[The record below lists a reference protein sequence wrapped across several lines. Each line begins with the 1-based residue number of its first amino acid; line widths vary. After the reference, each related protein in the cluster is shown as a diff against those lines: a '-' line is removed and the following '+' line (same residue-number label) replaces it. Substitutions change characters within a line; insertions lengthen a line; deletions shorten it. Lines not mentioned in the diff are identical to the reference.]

1 MSNLLN
7 IGVQALQSNQS
18 ALATVGQNISNVN
31 TDGYSRQRV
40 DLVSR
45 VDQGGVYVIDVE
57 RIADQFMT
65 QQLWT
70 DLSAYNQSS
79 TFAGLA
85 EQLDN
90 TLASSTTS
98 VSASMDDYFSAL
110 QNVVDD
116 PVSIPNRELFIAQ
129 AESLVQ
135 RFNDVDANIQ
145 RQNETVNGMVD
156 SLAGQVTSLATNIA
170 DLNGRISLASA
181 SNNSVN
187 ELQDQRDSLTNQ
199 LAEIVGVTVI
209 DQSSGDYSIFIGN
222 GQPLVIGQS
231 VNQVVSLKGDPDA
244 TQKEV
249 GVVIAGNLT
258 NIDDEISGGKLG
270 GLLQYRN
277 EELNDA
283 RDELGRIAIS
293 FADSMNAQHQVGIDL
308 NNEFGGNLFKD
319 VNDLSSQLERI
330 TAHSDNNAI
339 VTTARVE
346 IDAVAELQATDYE
359 LMVGSQNQFT
369 LVRSSDG
376 QRINLNQ
383 LTQETGA
390 TTSDGIAAVDQGEYF
405 LATDGSSLS
414 FAVDGIKVTIETTN
428 GFSKGDSFAIQ
439 PVRSGADDLSL
450 AIQDGRE
457 LALASPLRVTADTQN
472 QGSGVASTTITDRS
486 ADAFATPG
494 ALNPPLDIVFNNSDP
509 LSYTVYDISQPDN
522 PQVFELDTGSG
533 SVALENQTYTP
544 GSEIQ
549 VDGFA
554 ITINNQP
561 MAGDRFRFEFN
572 QDGVSDNS
580 NALAISSL
588 QIADVMDGASYQDA
602 YGSLVERIGTRTA
615 NSQITAT
622 ANLSVLETT
631 ESAKA
636 SLSGVNL
643 DEEAAKLVQF
653 QQAYQASAQLI
664 SVSQTIFDSLLSSI

>member
-45 VDQGGVYVIDVE
+45 QDQGGVYVLDVE
-57 RIADQFMT
+57 RVTDQFLT
-65 QQLWT
+65 QQLWS
-70 DLSAYNQSS
+70 DLSAYHQTS
-79 TFAGLA
+79 TFADLA
-85 EQLDN
+85 AQLDD
-90 TLASSTTS
+90 TLASSSTS

-129 AESLVQ
+129 AEALVQ

-156 SLAGQVTSLATNIA
+156 SLASQVSNLATNIA
-170 DLNGRISLASA
+170 DLNARISLASA
-181 SNNSVN
+181 SGNSAN
-187 ELQDQRDSLTNQ
+187 ELRDTRDTLTNE
-199 LAEIVGVTVI
+199 LSEIVGVTVVDPSA
-209 DQSSGDYSIFIGN
+209 DQYSIFIGN

-231 VNQVVSLKGDPDA
+231 VNQVVSVKGDPDSS
-244 TQKEV
+244 QKEV
-249 GVVIAGNLT
+249 GIMIAGNLT
-258 NIDDEISGGKLG
+258 NIDAEISGGQLG

-283 RDELGRIAIS
+283 RDELGRVAIS
-293 FADSMNAQHQVGIDL
+293 FAESMNAQHQVGINL
-308 NNEFGGNLFKD
+308 SNEFGGDLFKD
-319 VNDLSSQLERI
+319 VNELSSQIERI
-330 TAHSDNNAI
+330 TAKSDNQAT
-339 VTTARVE
+339 VLTARVE
-346 IDAVAELQATDYE
+346 INDVSALQATDYE
-359 LMVGSQNQFT
+359 LTYGSQNQFT
-369 LVRSSDG
+369 LVRNSDG
-376 QRINLNQ
+376 KRIELSQ
-383 LTQETGA
+383 LTEVTA
-390 TTSDGIAAVDQGEYF
+390 TTTSDGIAAVDQDEYF
-405 LATDGSSLS
+405 LSADGKSLS
-414 FAVDGIKVTIETTN
+414 FAVDGIKVTIDTSS

-439 PVRSGADDLSL
+439 PVRTGADDLAL
-450 AIQDGRE
+450 EIQDGRQ
-457 LALASPLRVTADTQN
+457 LALASPLRVTEDTQN
-472 QGSGVASTTITDRS
+472 QGSAEVSVRVTDRS
-486 ADAFATPG
+486 ADAFSIPG
-494 ALNPPLDIVFNNSDP
+494 ELNPPLDIVFNNSDP
-509 LSYTVYDISQPDN
+509 LSYTIYDISEPDN
-522 PQVFELDTGSG
+522 PQVFEVDA
-533 SVALENQTYTP
+533 VPMENQPYTA

-549 VDGFA
+549 LDGFA
-554 ITINNQP
+554 VTIDHQP
-561 MAGDRFRFEFN
+561 VAGDRFRFEFN

-580 NALAISSL
+580 NALAISNL
-588 QIADVMDGASYQDA
+588 QLADVMDGASYQDA

-615 NSQITAT
+615 TTRITAD
-622 ANLSVLETT
+622 ANLSVLEVS